1 MYARLNQQHLP
12 ERPAAPGR
20 ASPALRMQRS
30 IAAPEE
36 RVPQASPERE
46 RSDASLPGFD
56 FGRIPVFPRASGGA
70 AVVRRCSC
78 GGHSA
83 NGGECAA
90 CRAARERRGRGME
103 GVLTKLEVG
112 PPGDAFEREADAVAD
127 AVVAGWDAGGA
138 RHASSAGAGSGPA
151 TAARR
156 VQRQMCSLPD
166 AQLPLS
172 AEDAD
177 EESRV
182 SSEEPGQSVAPDE
195 EAGPIRMQRSPGG
208 AVPSAPAGPSLLAA
222 AGSSGRPLPEGP
234 RRDMET
240 RMGADF
246 GSVRIHTDR
255 QAAEMSDSLGAR
267 AFAYGRDIF
276 FNAGQFDP
284 ASGGG
289 RHLLAHELTHTLQ
302 QNGHTLRRLAI
313 TGVGPLVSGPCGG
326 YSRRW
331 DFGLGAPAANAGYI
345 VQQIDFYEYLVD
357 CPRMGACTASPNLT
371 FWEAWPVRA
380 GASFHEMHSVGFTD
394 QSSYGSKPNKVGY
407 VAALGEVKYY
417 ERTVTGDLGTFNAAP
432 ATPAGGWSPNASGQ
446 SGSLPSTLTRPS
458 WWSTAPTEGPEKR
471 SATASWRCCGKSD
484 DFNDIKATP

>member
-1 MYARLNQQHLP
+1 MHAKHPPLS
-12 ERPAAPGR
+12 ERPGLSAAAR
-20 ASPALRMQRS
+20 SQRS
-30 IAAPEE
+30 FAALEE
-36 RVPQASPERE
+36 RAPRAGPGHGRP
-46 RSDASLPGFD
+46 DASLPAFD
-56 FGRIPVFPRASGGA
+56 FGRISISAPGPGGA

-83 NGGECAA
+83 TGGECSA
-90 CRAARERRGRGME
+90 CRAARESREKGMK
-103 GVLTKLEVG
+103 GVFAKLEVG

-127 AVVAGWDAGGA
+127 AVVAGWDAAGA
-138 RHASSAGAGSGPA
+138 RHTLSAGAGSGTA
-151 TAARR
+151 AAARR
-156 VQRQMCSLPD
+156 VQRQMCSLAD
-166 AQLPLS
+166 AQVPLS

-182 SSEEPGQSVAPDE
+182 SSEEPVQSLAPDE
-195 EAGPIRMQRSPGG
+195 EAGPIRMKRSTGTVASP
-208 AVPSAPAGPSLLAA
+208 APRTSSLLAA
-222 AGSSGRPLPEGP
+222 AGSTGRPLPEGP

-246 GSVRIHTDR
+246 SSVRIHTDR
-255 QAAEMSDSLGAR
+255 RAAELSDALGAR
-267 AFAYGRDIF
+267 AFAYGPDIF

-284 ASGGG
+284 ASGRG

-302 QNGHTLRRLAI
+302 QNGQTLRRLAI
-313 TGVGPLVSGPCGG
+313 TGVGPLVTRSCGG

-345 VQQIDFYEYLVD
+345 VQQIDFYEHLVD
-357 CPRMGACTASPNLT
+357 CPRMGACTASPALT

-380 GASFHEMHSVGFTD
+380 GDRFHEMHSVGFTD
-394 QSSYGSKPNKVGY
+394 QSSYGSKPAKVGY

-417 ERTVTGDLGTFNAAP
+417 ERTVTGDLGTFNTAP
-432 ATPAGGWSPNASGQ
+432 ATARGGWAPNASGQ